1 MTRISVVTP
10 VLNGARTIARL
21 MESMQIQKANFEH
34 IVMDGGSRDE
44 TETIVRSY
52 EGRYNLKWHQKRD
65 RSLYEGVWNGMS
77 KATGDILCY
86 LNADDQYL
94 PWTLATVRAIFERYP
109 EVEWITGIPNT

>member
-44 TETIVRSY
+44 T
-52 EGRYNLKWHQKRD
+52 
-65 RSLYEGVWNGMS
+65 
-77 KATGDILCY
+77 
-86 LNADDQYL
+86 
-94 PWTLATVRAIFERYP
+94 
-109 EVEWITGIPNT
+109 